1 MKKEKKINAI
11 IVDDEKHARNLLT
24 KVLEFFDHAINI
36 VGEAG
41 NLPEAITL
49 IHKHKPDVVF
59 MDIEMPQYSGL
70 QINDFFKDFDFK
82 LVFIT
87 AHDNFAI
94 DALRIKAFDYLVK
107 PIEIDQ
113 LKNCI
118 ARIEEDFSKNQL
130 LKAEELTVNTSRL
143 EVHSIQ
149 GINYIPLESIF
160 YLEASSMY
168 TIVHSEEEETV
179 ISKPLREFKYLE
191 EAGFYRIHRS
201 FMVNTSKVKRFIKV
215 ESNEVELVNGVK
227 IAVSRSNKD
236 AFIQHMTKSFK
247 AK

>member
-1 MKKEKKINAI
+1 MMREKKITAI
-11 IVDDEKHARNLLT
+11 VVDDEQHARNLLS
-24 KVLEFFDHAINI
+24 KVLDFFDHSIELI
-36 VGEAG
+36 GEAS
-41 NLPEAITL
+41 NLPEAVAM
-49 IHKHKPDVVF
+49 IHKLQPNVVF

-70 QINDFFKDFDFK
+70 QINDFCKDCDFK

-107 PIEIDQ
+107 PIELDQ
-113 LKNCI
+113 LKTCI
-118 ARIEEDFSKNQL
+118 TRIEEDFNKNQGIN
-130 LKAEELTVNTSRL
+130 AATPTVNTSHL

-160 YLEASSMY
+160 FLEASSMY
-168 TIVHSEEEETV
+168 TIVHSDEEQTV
-179 ISKPLREFKYLE
+179 ISKPLREFEYLE
-191 EAGFYRIHRS
+191 EVGFYRTHRS

-215 ESNEVELVNGVK
+215 DSNEVELVNGAKV
-227 IAVSRSNKD
+227 AVSRSNKE
-236 AFIQHMTKSFK
+236 AFIKHMTKSFK